1 MPISLDGKSVI
12 VTGASRGV
20 GLAIARRCANL
31 GARVMMAG
39 TDEPQLEEECELLR
53 KSGLEVTFYAGDIR
67 EKLAITNLVAATVDA
82 FDRIDILINASREV
96 LPSDPLDPDDK
107 TFDNL
112 FGQNVLP
119 TLRLSQAVA
128 RRMIKLS
135 QDPAPDDRGGI
146 GAIVNVTSIASR
158 RTLPELM
165 AYSVTSA
172 AVDQLTR
179 SMAVAFA
186 QYGIRVNA
194 IALGS
199 VLSTS
204 LKSALKDRA
213 GLQSDLTA
221 VTPLGRIGEAAE
233 AAEAAVFLASDNASF
248 ITGQILAVD
257 GGRTMLDPM
266 DTPAH

>member
-12 VTGASRGV
+12 VTGASHGV
-20 GLAIARRCANL
+20 GLAIARRFANL
-31 GARVMMAG
+31 DAKVMMAG
-39 TDEPQLEEECELLR
+39 TDEPQLEIECALLK
-53 KSGLEVTFYAGDIR
+53 KSGLEASFYAGDIR
-67 EKLAITNLVAATVDA
+67 EKLATTNLVAATVDA
-82 FDRIDILINASREV
+82 YDRIDILVNASREV
-96 LPSDPLDPDDK
+96 LPSDPLDADDK
-107 TFDNL
+107 TFDQL
-112 FGQNVLP
+112 LDQNVVP

-128 RRMIKLS
+128 RRMIKLAPE
-135 QDPAPDDRGGI
+135 PANDGRKAI
-146 GAIVNVTSIASR
+146 GSIVNVTSIASR

-165 AYSVTSA
+165 AYSVASA

-186 QYGIRVNA
+186 AHGIRVNA

-221 VTPLGRIGEAAE
+221 VTPLGRIGDATE
-233 AAEAAVFLASDNASF
+233 AAEAAVFLASESASF

>member
-1 MPISLDGKSVI
+1 MPVSLDGKSVI
-12 VTGASRGV
+12 VTGAGHGV
-20 GLAIARRCANL
+20 GLAIARRFANL
-31 GARVMMAG
+31 GAQVMMAG
-39 TDEPQLEEECELLR
+39 TDEERLEEECALLR
-53 KSGLEVTFYAGDIR
+53 KSDLEAAYYAGDIR
-67 EKLAITNLVAATVDA
+67 ERLTITNLLAATVDA
-82 FDRIDILINASREV
+82 FDHIDILINASREV
-96 LPSDPLDPDDK
+96 LPSEPLDPDDT
-107 TFDNL
+107 TFDQL
-112 FGQNVLP
+112 FAQNVVP
-119 TLRLSQAVA
+119 TLRLSQAAA
-128 RRMIKLS
+128 RRMISLAG
-135 QDPAPDDRGGI
+135 DTPPEGRNGI
-146 GAIVNVTSIASR
+146 GSIVNVTSIASR

-165 AYSVTSA
+165 AYSVASA

-186 QYGIRVNA
+186 ASGIRVNA

-204 LKSALKDRA
+204 LKSALKTRA

-221 VTPLGRIGEAAE
+221 VTPLGRIGEADE

-257 GGRTMLDPM
+257 GGRMMLDPM

>member
-1 MPISLDGKSVI
+1 MAISLDGKSVI
-12 VTGASRGV
+12 VTGAGRGV
-20 GLAIARRCANL
+20 GLAIARRFANL
-31 GARVMMAG
+31 GASVMLAG
-39 TDEPQLEEECELLR
+39 TDEEKLEEEAEILQ
-53 KSGLEVTFYAGDIR
+53 KSDLKAAYFSADLK
-67 EKLAITNLVAATVDA
+67 EKLAVKNLIAATVDN
-82 FDRIDILINASREV
+82 FDKIDILINASREV
-96 LPSDPLDPDDK
+96 MKSDPFDPDDK
-107 TFDNL
+107 TFDQL
-112 FGQNVLP
+112 FAQNVTP

-128 RRMIKLS
+128 QRMIS
-135 QDPAPDDRGGI
+135 GTDGTGTRI
-146 GAIVNVTSIASR
+146 GNGSIVNVTSIAAR

-165 AYSVTSA
+165 AYSVACA

-186 QYGIRVNA
+186 SKGIRVNA

-204 LKSALKDRA
+204 LQSALKNRE
-213 GLQSDLTA
+213 GLQDDLTA
-221 VTPLGRIGEAAE
+221 VTPLGRIGEADE
-233 AAEAAVFLASDNASF
+233 AAEAALFLASDSASF